1 MNYDAHLEALRDLGP
16 VEQTNLIQS
25 LGNDDRF
32 CAVVGWLE
40 RNREAFIN
48 EGSRQALASDHGK
61 LAHAQGSV
69 HAINVLRAQL
79 AALLNPVPVQGGMG
93 QPPDQGEG

>member
-1 MNYDAHLEALRDLGP
+1 MTYDAHIDALRAFEPG
-16 VEQTNLIQS
+16 EMNGLIQS

-79 AALLNPVPVQGGMG
+79 AALLNPVPVQGGMV
-93 QPPDQGEG
+93 QPPE